1 MMVDDGSWWLMMFDY
16 GWLWLIMVDD
26 DDEDDDDDDE
36 DDEDGVDVDHHF
48 FLLSKVVAGA
58 DASKSR
64 NPFAT

>member
-16 GWLWLIMVDD
+16 GWLWLIMV
-26 DDEDDDDDDE
+26 DDDDDDE